1 MNDSDPDSHP
11 MFTVAAT
18 AIGQLGGACLADDTA
33 AAAGEVLLEHWRGAI
48 RDWDIVGPTAP
59 EVERMIVGDLDD
71 AINALEQL
79 RETITRRGE

>member
-1 MNDSDPDSHP
+1 MNNSDPDSHP
-11 MFTVAAT
+11 IFTVADT

-33 AAAGEVLLEHWRGAI
+33 AAAGGVLLQHWREAI
-48 RDWDIVGPTAP
+48 RDWGTGGPTAP

-79 RETITRRGE
+79 RETIARLAE